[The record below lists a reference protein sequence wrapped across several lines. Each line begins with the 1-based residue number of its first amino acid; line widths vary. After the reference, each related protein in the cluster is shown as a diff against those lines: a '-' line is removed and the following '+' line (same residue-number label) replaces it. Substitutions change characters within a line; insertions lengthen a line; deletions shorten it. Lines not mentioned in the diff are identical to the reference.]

1 MFPFTME
8 ATVEDLITVKEASE
22 ILGIKPQRVLN
33 LIKTGKLPA
42 RKVGWFWIINRK
54 DVCNQSNS

>member
-1 MFPFTME
+1 M
-8 ATVEDLITVKEASE
+8 EDLITVKQAAE